1 MIITHYK
8 YVNIKFNILGSFEN
22 HNNRPLII
30 YTVAVAIFIPFGFY
44 IMQIKVITFP
54 FVQIIYMYLKYL
66 RGN

>member
-44 IMQIKVITFP
+44 IMQI
-54 FVQIIYMYLKYL
+54 
-66 RGN
+66 